1 MTEFAV
7 GEEQPPDHGWIDAA
21 LFWPNWMRRKLAAH
35 GPHLNER
42 LAKSFIFY
50 HHGRVRRGLRPEEAR
65 LATGGGMSRR
75 PTVSDLADAAG
86 VSVATVDRV
95 LNQRHPVREGTAD
108 RVLRAAEAIGYH
120 ATSLLKQRLRADA
133 PQRMLGFLLQKR
145 DAFYQLLAEDLR
157 AATGNLTS
165 LRGKAIVEFVSELS
179 PATIAKRLRQLG
191 EQCDA
196 VAIVSVDHPYVS
208 QAIEDLRARGVPC
221 FAMLS
226 DLTAEARA
234 GFIGRD
240 NRKEGRTAAWM
251 IAKTARRPG
260 KVGIIVGSH
269 RYLCQ
274 ETAEI
279 SFRAYF
285 REHASKFHVL
295 EPLTN
300 LEDARIAQV
309 ATQNLMAANP
319 DLVGLYICGGGMEG
333 VIAAAREEASHD
345 RVAIVCNERTP
356 KTRAGLIEG
365 VLTAVI
371 ATPTALLATKT
382 LEAMA
387 RAIEAPSDDPPAQF
401 LVPFDLYISTN
412 I

>member
-1 MTEFAV
+1 
-7 GEEQPPDHGWIDAA
+7 
-21 LFWPNWMRRKLAAH
+21 
-35 GPHLNER
+35 
-42 LAKSFIFY
+42 
-50 HHGRVRRGLRPEEAR
+50 
-65 LATGGGMSRR
+65 MSKR
-75 PTVSDLADAAG
+75 PTVSDLAAAAG

-108 RVLRAAEAIGYH
+108 RVLRAAESIGFH
-120 ATSLLKQRLRADA
+120 ATSLLKQRLRVDA
-133 PQRMLGFLLQKR
+133 PRRTLGFLLQKR
-145 DAFYQLLAEDLR
+145 DAFYQQLAEDVLT
-157 AATGNLTS
+157 ATRNLAN
-165 LRGKAIVEFVSELS
+165 LRGNAIIEFVSELS
-179 PATIAKRLRQLG
+179 PTTIAERLRHLG
-191 EQCDA
+191 EEADA
-196 VAIVSVDHPYVS
+196 VAVVSVDHPYVS
-208 QAIEDLRARGVPC
+208 QAIDALRARGVPT

-251 IAKTARRPG
+251 IANTVKRPG

-285 REHASKFHVL
+285 REHASSFHVL

-300 LEDARIAQV
+300 LDDARIAHA
-309 ATQNLMAANP
+309 ATQSLMASHP

-333 VIAAAREEASHD
+333 VVAAAREQAARD
-345 RVAIVCNERTP
+345 PVAIVCNELTP
-356 KTRAGLIEG
+356 KTRSGLIEG

-371 ATPTALLATKT
+371 ATPTA
-382 LEAMA
+382 
-387 RAIEAPSDDPPAQF
+387 Q
-401 LVPFDLYISTN
+401 
-412 I
+412 

>member
-1 MTEFAV
+1 
-7 GEEQPPDHGWIDAA
+7 
-21 LFWPNWMRRKLAAH
+21 
-35 GPHLNER
+35 
-42 LAKSFIFY
+42 
-50 HHGRVRRGLRPEEAR
+50 
-65 LATGGGMSRR
+65 MSKR
-75 PTVSDLADAAG
+75 PTVSDLARAAG

-120 ATSLLKQRLRADA
+120 ATSLLKQRLRAEA
-133 PQRMLGFLLQKR
+133 PRRTLGFLLQKR
-145 DAFYQLLAEDLR
+145 DAFYQLLADDLQ
-157 AATGNLTS
+157 AATRNLAS

-179 PATIAKRLRQLG
+179 PATIAERLRHLG
-191 EQCDA
+191 EQSDA

-208 QAIEDLRARGVPC
+208 QAIAVLRGRGVPC

-234 GFIGRD
+234 GYIGRD

-285 REHASKFHVL
+285 REHASNFHVL
-295 EPLTN
+295 EALTN
-300 LEDARIAQV
+300 LEDARIAHV
-309 ATQNLMAANP
+309 ATQNMMAANP

-333 VIAAAREEASHD
+333 VIAAAREEATHD
-345 RVAIVCNERTP
+345 PVAIVCNELTP

-371 ATPTALLATKT
+371 ATPNAQLATKT

-387 RAIEAPSDDPPAQF
+387 RAIEAPSGDPPGQF
-401 LVPFDLYISTN
+401 LVPFDLYVSTN

>member
-1 MTEFAV
+1 MGMT
-7 GEEQPPDHGWIDAA
+7 
-21 LFWPNWMRRKLAAH
+21 K
-35 GPHLNER
+35 
-42 LAKSFIFY
+42 
-50 HHGRVRRGLRPEEAR
+50 
-65 LATGGGMSRR
+65 R
-75 PTVSDLADAAG
+75 PTVSDVAVAAG

-95 LNQRHPVREGTAD
+95 LNQRHPVREATAD
-108 RVLRAAEAIGYH
+108 RVFRAAEAIGFH
-120 ATSLLKQRLRADA
+120 ATPLLKQRLRAEA
-133 PQRMLGFLLQKR
+133 PRRTLGFLLQKR
-145 DAFYQLLAEDLR
+145 DAFYQRLAEDLG
-157 AATGNLTS
+157 AATQELAS
-165 LRGKAIVEFVSELS
+165 LRGKAIIEFVSELS
-179 PATIAKRLRQLG
+179 PATIAERLRHIG
-191 EQCDA
+191 ADADA
-196 VAIVSVDHPYVS
+196 VAVVSVDHPYVS
-208 QAIEDLRARGVPC
+208 QAIEALRERGVPT

-285 REHASKFHVL
+285 REHASNFDVL

-300 LEDARIAQV
+300 LEDARIART
-309 ATQNLMAANP
+309 ATQNMMAGNP

-333 VIAAAREEASHD
+333 VVAAARDQPEHD
-345 RVAIVCNERTP
+345 PVSIVCNELTP
-356 KTRAGLIEG
+356 KTRAGLIDG

-371 ATPTALLATKT
+371 ATPTAQLATRTLQAMAKA
-382 LEAMA
+382 LEAPVA
-387 RAIEAPSDDPPAQF
+387 APPSQI
-401 LVPFDLYISTN
+401 LVPFDLYVSTN

>member
-1 MTEFAV
+1 
-7 GEEQPPDHGWIDAA
+7 
-21 LFWPNWMRRKLAAH
+21 
-35 GPHLNER
+35 
-42 LAKSFIFY
+42 
-50 HHGRVRRGLRPEEAR
+50 
-65 LATGGGMSRR
+65 MSKR
-75 PTVSDLADAAG
+75 PTVSDLASAAG
-86 VSVATVDRV
+86 VSIATVDRV

-108 RVLRAAEAIGYH
+108 RVMRAAESIGYH
-120 ATSLLKQRLRADA
+120 ATSLLKQRLRVDV
-133 PQRMLGFLLQKR
+133 PQRTLGFLLQKR
-145 DAFYQLLAEDLR
+145 DAFYQQLADDLQ
-157 AATGNLTS
+157 AATRDATS
-165 LRGKAIVEFVSELS
+165 LRGKPIIEFVSELS
-179 PATIAKRLRQLG
+179 PATIAERLRHLG
-191 EQCDA
+191 EQADA
-196 VAIVSVDHPYVS
+196 VALVSVDHPYVS
-208 QAIEDLRARGVPC
+208 QAIEALRARNVPT
-221 FAMLS
+221 FAILS

-251 IAKTARRPG
+251 IAKTARQPG

-285 REHASKFHVL
+285 REHASNFDVL

-300 LEDARIAQV
+300 LEDARIARA
-309 ATQNLMAANP
+309 ATQNMMATNP

-333 VIAAAREEASHD
+333 VVAAAREEPTHD
-345 RVAIVCNERTP
+345 PVAIVCNELTP

-371 ATPTALLATKT
+371 ATPTALLAAKT
-382 LEAMA
+382 VAAMA
-387 RAIEAPSDDPPAQF
+387 QAIAAPSGGPPGQI

>member
-1 MTEFAV
+1 MLGA
-7 GEEQPPDHGWIDAA
+7 PAMAA
-21 LFWPNWMRRKLAAH
+21 GGAEP
-35 GPHLNER
+35 R
-42 LAKSFIFY
+42 LSK
-50 HHGRVRRGLRPEEAR
+50 
-65 LATGGGMSRR
+65 R
-75 PTVSDLADAAG
+75 PTVSDLAAAAG

-108 RVLRAAEAIGYH
+108 RVMCAAESIGFH
-120 ATSLLKQRLRADA
+120 ATSLLKQRLRADV
-133 PQRMLGFLLQKR
+133 PRRTLGFLLQKR
-145 DAFYQLLAEDLR
+145 DAFYQILAEDLE
-157 AATGNLTS
+157 AATRALTS
-165 LRGKAIVEFVSELS
+165 LRGKSIIEFVSELS
-179 PATIAKRLRQLG
+179 PATIAERLRQLG
-191 EQCDA
+191 AQADA
-196 VAIVSVDHPYVS
+196 VAIVSVDHPHVS
-208 QAIEDLRARGVPC
+208 QAIAALRARGVPS

-251 IAKTARRPG
+251 IAETAKRPG

-285 REHASKFHVL
+285 REHAADFRVL
-295 EPLTN
+295 EPLVN
-300 LEDARIAQV
+300 LEDARIAHS
-309 ATQNLMAANP
+309 ATRRMIAANP

-333 VIAAAREEASHD
+333 VMTAAREALKREPL
-345 RVAIVCNERTP
+345 AIVCNELTP
-356 KTRAGLIEG
+356 KTRAGLIDG
-365 VLTAVI
+365 ILTAVI
-371 ATPTALLATKT
+371 ATPTAQLATRT

-387 RAIEAPSDDPPAQF
+387 RAIETPSDAPPAQI
-401 LVPFDLYISTN
+401 LVPFDLFVSTN

>member
-1 MTEFAV
+1 MAGEPSTEDFAS
-7 GEEQPPDHGWIDAA
+7 G
-21 LFWPNWMRRKLAAH
+21 
-35 GPHLNER
+35 
-42 LAKSFIFY
+42 
-50 HHGRVRRGLRPEEAR
+50 
-65 LATGGGMSRR
+65 TGMGKR
-75 PTVSDLADAAG
+75 PTVSDLARAAG

-133 PQRMLGFLLQKR
+133 PQRTMGFLLQKR
-145 DAFYQLLAEDLR
+145 DAFYQLLAEDLQ
-157 AATGNLTS
+157 AATHALTS
-165 LRGKAIVEFVSELS
+165 LRGKAVIEFVSELS
-179 PATIAKRLRQLG
+179 PATIAERLRHLG
-191 EQCDA
+191 EQADA
-196 VAIVSVDHPYVS
+196 IAIVSVDHPHVS
-208 QAIEDLRARGVPC
+208 QAIEALRARGVPC
-221 FAMLS
+221 FAILS
-226 DLTAEARA
+226 DLTAEARV
-234 GFIGRD
+234 GYIGRD

-251 IAKTARRPG
+251 IAKTAKRPG

-285 REHASKFHVL
+285 REHASNFHVL

-300 LEDARIAQV
+300 LEDARIAHV
-309 ATQNLMAANP
+309 ATQNMMAANP

-333 VIAAAREEASHD
+333 VVAAAREEATDD
-345 RVAIVCNERTP
+345 RIAIVCNELTP
-356 KTRAGLIEG
+356 KTKAGLIEG

-371 ATPTALLATKT
+371 ATPTAQLAAKT

-387 RAIEAPSDDPPAQF
+387 RAIETPSNDPPGQF
-401 LVPFDLYISTN
+401 LVPFGLYISTN

>member
-1 MTEFAV
+1 M
-7 GEEQPPDHGWIDAA
+7 G
-21 LFWPNWMRRKLAAH
+21 K
-35 GPHLNER
+35 
-42 LAKSFIFY
+42 
-50 HHGRVRRGLRPEEAR
+50 
-65 LATGGGMSRR
+65 R
-75 PTVSDLADAAG
+75 PTVSDLARAAG

-108 RVLRAAEAIGYH
+108 RVLRAAESVGYH
-120 ATSLLKQRLRADA
+120 ATSLLKQRLRADI
-133 PQRMLGFLLQKR
+133 PQRTFGFLLQKR
-145 DAFYQLLAEDLR
+145 DAFYQQLAEDLQ
-157 AATGNLTS
+157 AATRHLTS
-165 LRGKAIVEFVSELS
+165 LRGKAVVEFVSELS
-179 PATIAKRLRQLG
+179 PTAIAERLRHLG
-191 EQCDA
+191 EQADA
-196 VAIVSVDHPYVS
+196 VAVVSVDHPYVS
-208 QAIEDLRARGVPC
+208 QSIETLRARNVPT

-240 NRKEGRTAAWM
+240 SRKEGRTAAWM

-285 REHASKFHVL
+285 REHAPNFHVL

-300 LEDARIAQV
+300 LEDARIAHA
-309 ATQNLMAANP
+309 ATQNMMATNP

-333 VIAAAREEASHD
+333 VVAAAREETTHD
-345 RVAIVCNERTP
+345 PVAIVCNELTP
-356 KTRAGLIEG
+356 RTRAGLIEG

-371 ATPTALLATKT
+371 ATPTAQLSTRT

-387 RAIEAPSDDPPAQF
+387 RAIAAPSRDPPNQVF
-401 LVPFDLYISTN
+401 VPFDLYIPTN

>member
-1 MTEFAV
+1 MA
-7 GEEQPPDHGWIDAA
+7 
-21 LFWPNWMRRKLAAH
+21 RKLAAH
-35 GPHLNER
+35 VQRLNER

-50 HHGRVRRGLRPEEAR
+50 HADWASDDKLVAGA
-65 LATGGGMSRR
+65 GMSKR
-75 PTVSDLADAAG
+75 PTVSDLASAAG

-120 ATSLLKQRLRADA
+120 ATSLLKQRLRVDA
-133 PQRMLGFLLQKR
+133 PQRTMGFLLQKR
-145 DAFYQLLAEDLR
+145 DAFYQLLADDLLAATRDLR
-157 AATGNLTS
+157 SVRA
-165 LRGKAIVEFVSELS
+165 KAIVEFVSELS
-179 PATIAKRLRQLG
+179 PATIAERLRQLG
-191 EQCDA
+191 EQVDA
-196 VAIVSVDHPYVS
+196 VALVSVDHPHVS
-208 QAIEDLRARGVPC
+208 QAIEALRERGVPC
-221 FAMLS
+221 FAILS

-251 IAKTARRPG
+251 IARTAKRPG

-285 REHASKFHVL
+285 REHASNFHVL

-300 LEDARIAQV
+300 LEDARIAHV
-309 ATQNLMAANP
+309 ATQNMMAANP

-333 VIAAAREEASHD
+333 VVSAARQETAHD
-345 RVAIVCNERTP
+345 PVVLICNELTP
-356 KTRAGLIEG
+356 KTRAGLIDG

-387 RAIEAPSDDPPAQF
+387 RAIETPSNDPPGQF
-401 LVPFDLYISTN
+401 LVPFGLYVSTN

>member
-1 MTEFAV
+1 
-7 GEEQPPDHGWIDAA
+7 
-21 LFWPNWMRRKLAAH
+21 
-35 GPHLNER
+35 
-42 LAKSFIFY
+42 
-50 HHGRVRRGLRPEEAR
+50 
-65 LATGGGMSRR
+65 MSKR
-75 PTVSDLADAAG
+75 PTVSDLASAAG
-86 VSVATVDRV
+86 VSIATVDRV

-108 RVLRAAEAIGYH
+108 RVMRAAESIGYH
-120 ATSLLKQRLRADA
+120 ATSLLKQRLRVDV
-133 PQRMLGFLLQKR
+133 PQRTLGFLLQKR
-145 DAFYQLLAEDLR
+145 DAFYQQLAEDLQ
-157 AATGNLTS
+157 AATRDATS
-165 LRGKAIVEFVSELS
+165 LRGKPIIEFVSELS
-179 PATIAKRLRQLG
+179 PATIAERLRHLG
-191 EQCDA
+191 EQADA
-196 VAIVSVDHPYVS
+196 VALVSVDHPYVS
-208 QAIEDLRARGVPC
+208 QAIEALRTRCVPT
-221 FAMLS
+221 FAILS

-285 REHASKFHVL
+285 REHASNFDVL

-300 LEDARIAQV
+300 LEDARIAHV
-309 ATQNLMAANP
+309 AMRNMMATNP

-333 VIAAAREEASHD
+333 VVAAAREEPTHD
-345 RVAIVCNERTP
+345 PVAIVCNELTP

-382 LEAMA
+382 VAAMA
-387 RAIEAPSDDPPAQF
+387 QAIAAPSGGPPGQI

>member
-1 MTEFAV
+1 
-7 GEEQPPDHGWIDAA
+7 
-21 LFWPNWMRRKLAAH
+21 
-35 GPHLNER
+35 
-42 LAKSFIFY
+42 
-50 HHGRVRRGLRPEEAR
+50 
-65 LATGGGMSRR
+65 MSKR
-75 PTVSDLADAAG
+75 PTVSDLASAAG

-108 RVLRAAEAIGYH
+108 RVLRAAESIGYH
-120 ATSLLKQRLRADA
+120 ATSLLKQRLRVDV
-133 PQRMLGFLLQKR
+133 PQRTLGFLLQKR
-145 DAFYQLLAEDLR
+145 DAFYQQLAEDLQ
-157 AATGNLTS
+157 AATRDLTS
-165 LRGKAIVEFVSELS
+165 LRGKAIIEFVGELS
-179 PATIAKRLRQLG
+179 PSIIAERLRHLG
-191 EQCDA
+191 GQADA

-208 QAIEDLRARGVPC
+208 QAIEALRARNVPT

-251 IAKTARRPG
+251 IAKTAKRPG

-285 REHASKFHVL
+285 REHASNFHVL

-300 LEDARIAQV
+300 LEDARIAHA
-309 ATQNLMAANP
+309 ATQNMMAVNP

-333 VIAAAREEASHD
+333 VVAAAREEPGHD
-345 RVAIVCNERTP
+345 PVAIVCNELTA

-371 ATPTALLATKT
+371 ATPTAQLATKT
-382 LEAMA
+382 LQAMA
-387 RAIEAPSDDPPAQF
+387 GALEAPASGPPGQII
-401 LVPFDLYISTN
+401 VPFDLYVSTN

>member
-1 MTEFAV
+1 M
-7 GEEQPPDHGWIDAA
+7 G
-21 LFWPNWMRRKLAAH
+21 K
-35 GPHLNER
+35 
-42 LAKSFIFY
+42 
-50 HHGRVRRGLRPEEAR
+50 
-65 LATGGGMSRR
+65 R
-75 PTVSDLADAAG
+75 PTISDLARAAD

-108 RVLRAAEAIGYH
+108 RVLRAAESIGFH
-120 ATSLLKQRLRADA
+120 ATSLLKQRLRTNA
-133 PQRMLGFLLQKR
+133 PQRTLGFLLQKR
-145 DAFYQLLAEDLR
+145 DAFYLQLAEDLQT
-157 AATGNLTS
+157 ATRNLTS
-165 LRGKAIVEFVSELS
+165 VRGKAVIEFVAELS
-179 PATIAKRLRQLG
+179 PSTIAERLRRLG
-191 EQCDA
+191 EQADA

-208 QAIEDLRARGVPC
+208 QAIEALHARGVPS

-226 DLTAEARA
+226 DLTAETRA

-251 IAKTARRPG
+251 IARTASRPG

-285 REHASKFHVL
+285 REHASEFHVL

-300 LEDARIAQV
+300 LDDARLAHT

-333 VIAAAREEASHD
+333 VISAAREHPTHD
-345 RVAIVCNERTP
+345 PVAIVCNELTR
-356 KTRAGLIEG
+356 KTRAGLIDG

-371 ATPTALLATKT
+371 ATPTAQLAART

-387 RAIEAPSDDPPAQF
+387 QAIETPPDGPPRQF
-401 LVPFDLYISTN
+401 LVPFDLYVSTN

>member
-1 MTEFAV
+1 MKDSQNLSFSINVRKTAAAARAE
-7 GEEQPPDHGWIDAA
+7 GE
-21 LFWPNWMRRKLAAH
+21 
-35 GPHLNER
+35 
-42 LAKSFIFY
+42 
-50 HHGRVRRGLRPEEAR
+50 
-65 LATGGGMSRR
+65 MSKR
-75 PTVSDLADAAG
+75 PTVVDLARAAG

-108 RVLRAAEAIGYH
+108 RVLGAAESIGFH
-120 ATSLLKQRLRADA
+120 ATALLKQRLRVDV
-133 PQRMLGFLLQKR
+133 PRRTLGFLLQKR
-145 DAFYQLLAEDLR
+145 DAFYQQLAEDLQ
-157 AATGNLTS
+157 AATRNLTS
-165 LRGKAIVEFVSELS
+165 LRGKAIIEFVGELS
-179 PATIAKRLRQLG
+179 PAIIAERLRSLG
-191 EQCDA
+191 EQVDA
-196 VAIVSVDHPYVS
+196 LAVVSVDHPYVS
-208 QAIEDLRARGVPC
+208 QAIETLRARGVPT
-221 FAMLS
+221 FAIIS
-226 DLTAEARA
+226 DLTAESRA

-285 REHASKFHVL
+285 REHASQFHVL

-300 LEDARIAQV
+300 LEDARIAHL
-309 ATQNLMAANP
+309 ATQNMMAANP

-333 VIAAAREEASHD
+333 VVAAAREEASHAP
-345 RVAIVCNERTP
+345 VAIVCNELTA
-356 KTRAGLIEG
+356 KTRTGLIEG
-365 VLTAVI
+365 LLTAVI
-371 ATPTALLATKT
+371 ATPTAQLAAKT

-387 RAIEAPSDDPPAQF
+387 RAIAEPIGDSPSHT
-401 LVPFDLYISTN
+401 LVPFDLFVSTN

>member
-1 MTEFAV
+1 
-7 GEEQPPDHGWIDAA
+7 
-21 LFWPNWMRRKLAAH
+21 LA
-35 GPHLNER
+35 G
-42 LAKSFIFY
+42 
-50 HHGRVRRGLRPEEAR
+50 RPEEGE
-65 LATGGGMSRR
+65 LSKR
-75 PTVSDLADAAG
+75 PTVQDLAQAAG

-108 RVLRAAEAIGYH
+108 RVMRAAESIGFH
-120 ATSLLKQRLRADA
+120 ATALLKQRLRVDV
-133 PQRMLGFLLQKR
+133 PRRTLGFLLQKR
-145 DAFYQLLAEDLR
+145 DAFYQQLADDLQ
-157 AATGNLTS
+157 AATRNLTS
-165 LRGKAIVEFVSELS
+165 LRGKAIVEFVGELS
-179 PATIAKRLRQLG
+179 PAIIAERMRNLG
-191 EQCDA
+191 EQVDA
-196 VAIVSVDHPYVS
+196 LAVVSVDHPYVS
-208 QAIEDLRARGVPC
+208 QAIEALRSRGVPT

-251 IAKTARRPG
+251 IAKTAKRPG

-285 REHASKFHVL
+285 REHASHFHVL

-300 LEDARIAQV
+300 LEDARIAHS
-309 ATQNLMAANP
+309 ATQNMMVANP

-333 VIAAAREEASHD
+333 VVAAAREETTHEP
-345 RVAIVCNERTP
+345 VAIVCNELTV

-365 VLTAVI
+365 LLTAVI
-371 ATPTALLATKT
+371 ATPTVELASKT

-387 RAIEAPSDDPPAQF
+387 RLMDDPAGVSPSQCF
-401 LVPFDLYISTN
+401 VPFGLYISTN

>member
-1 MTEFAV
+1 MKDSQNLSFSIKMT
-7 GEEQPPDHGWIDAA
+7 AA
-21 LFWPNWMRRKLAAH
+21 GLSSP
-35 GPHLNER
+35 GPGIR
-42 LAKSFIFY
+42 
-50 HHGRVRRGLRPEEAR
+50 
-65 LATGGGMSRR
+65 MSKR
-75 PTVSDLADAAG
+75 PTVSDLAKAAG
-86 VSVATVDRV
+86 VSIATVDRV

-108 RVLRAAEAIGYH
+108 RVLRAAESIGYH
-120 ATSLLKQRLRADA
+120 ATSLLKQRLRHDN
-133 PQRMLGFLLQKR
+133 PQRTLGFLLQKR
-145 DAFYQLLAEDLR
+145 DPFYQQLAEDLL
-157 AATGNLTS
+157 AATRGLAS
-165 LRGKAIVEFVSELS
+165 LRAKAIVEFVSELS
-179 PATIAKRLRQLG
+179 PTTIAERLRLLG
-191 EQCDA
+191 EQADA
-196 VAIVSVDHPYVS
+196 VAVVSVDHPYVS
-208 QAIEDLRARGVPC
+208 QAVDALRAHGVPT

-226 DLTAEARA
+226 DLTAESRA

-285 REHASKFHVL
+285 REHASNFHVL
-295 EPLTN
+295 EPLIN
-300 LEDARIAQV
+300 LEDARIAH
-309 ATQNLMAANP
+309 AETQNMMASTP

-333 VIAAAREEASHD
+333 VVAAARETPIRD
-345 RVAIVCNERTP
+345 PVAIVCNELTP

-371 ATPTALLATKT
+371 ATPTAQLAART

-387 RAIEAPSDDPPAQF
+387 QAIETPPSGPPGQI
-401 LVPFDLYISTN
+401 LIPFDLYVSTN

>member
-1 MTEFAV
+1 M
-7 GEEQPPDHGWIDAA
+7 G
-21 LFWPNWMRRKLAAH
+21 K
-35 GPHLNER
+35 
-42 LAKSFIFY
+42 
-50 HHGRVRRGLRPEEAR
+50 
-65 LATGGGMSRR
+65 R
-75 PTVSDLADAAG
+75 PTVTDLARAAG

-108 RVLRAAEAIGYH
+108 RVLRAAESIGYH

-133 PQRMLGFLLQKR
+133 PQRTFGFLLQKR
-145 DAFYQLLAEDLR
+145 DAFYQQLAEDLQ
-157 AATGNLTS
+157 AATRRLIS
-165 LRGKAIVEFVSELS
+165 LRGKAVIEFVGELS
-179 PATIAKRLRQLG
+179 PATIAERLRHIG
-191 EQCDA
+191 EHADA
-196 VAIVSVDHPYVS
+196 VAVVSVDHPYVS
-208 QAIEDLRARGVPC
+208 QAIEALRARNVPT

-226 DLTAEARA
+226 DLTAESRA

-251 IAKTARRPG
+251 IAKTAKRPG
-260 KVGIIVGSH
+260 KIGIIVGSH

-285 REHASKFHVL
+285 REHAPNFHVL

-300 LEDARIAQV
+300 LEDARIAHA
-309 ATQNLMAANP
+309 ATQNMMATNP

-333 VIAAAREEASHD
+333 VIAAAREEPAHD
-345 RVAIVCNERTP
+345 PDAIVCNELTP
-356 KTRAGLIEG
+356 KTRAALVEG

-371 ATPTALLATKT
+371 ATPTTQLATRT

-387 RAIEAPSDDPPAQF
+387 RAIEAPSGDPPSQI
-401 LVPFDLYISTN
+401 LVPFDLYIPTN